1 MLDVLIDHQQAIL
14 RQLLCKELKAVTD
27 IIDVL
32 KKVEVIGFDVQD
44 DLDGREE
51 AEKRVRVL
59 TGLHDEGLLST
70 DADVSTDVLQHAADR
85 NGRILMRLEQDL
97 RDHRG
102 RGRLSMGARD
112 IDRLLIVPHDLTEEL
127 GPGQH
132 REILLLCGSELR
144 VIRVNR
150 RRIDDDVDVIC
161 DVLCHLRIVDHRAL
175 RCQLVGQC

>member
-1 MLDVLIDHQQAIL
+1 
-14 RQLLCKELKAVTD
+14 
-27 IIDVL
+27 
-32 KKVEVIGFDVQD
+32 
-44 DLDGREE
+44 
-51 AEKRVRVL
+51 
-59 TGLHDEGLLST
+59 
-70 DADVSTDVLQHAADR
+70 
-85 NGRILMRLEQDL
+85 MRLEQDL